1 MKADEQIQK
10 AEKALLAAGA
20 RQYVK
25 ATVQDFMENALTGL
39 EATLG
44 AKEVSMEKTLTT
56 LGGIM
61 AMRQFL
67 RRIDADIRRGQE
79 GNAPPSR

>member
-61 AMRQFL
+61 AMR
-67 RRIDADIRRGQE
+67 
-79 GNAPPSR
+79 